1 MTSAE
6 LREMLSQFPKAP
18 LALNP
23 TPLHPLKRMQAE
35 LDCGPLFIKRDDLN
49 GMGIGGN
56 KVRNLEYLKRTDND
70 KRHFFLLV
78 PNRILTWQKE
88 YQKNFAQHKLL
99 HGRYGLAYRS
109 AKRQYV

>member
-6 LREMLSQFPKAP
+6 LREMLSQFPKAS

-56 KVRNLEYLKRTDND
+56 KVRNLEYLLGHAIAEGKNTI
-70 KRHFFLLV
+70 LV
-78 PNRILTWQKE
+78 SGQTQSNLCSLCAPRAAGWDCG
-88 YQKNFAQHKLL
+88 A
-99 HGRYGLAYRS
+99 
-109 AKRQYV
+109 